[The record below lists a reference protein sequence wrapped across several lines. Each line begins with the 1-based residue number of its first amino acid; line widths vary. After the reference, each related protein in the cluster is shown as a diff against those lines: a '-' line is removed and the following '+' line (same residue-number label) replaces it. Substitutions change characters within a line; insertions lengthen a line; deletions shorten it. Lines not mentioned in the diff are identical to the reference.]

1 MQQQIGPL
9 LHRVR
14 EQRPLLH
21 HITNFVTMNDVAN
34 ASLHI
39 GATPVMAHAAEE
51 VAEMVSKAQALVL
64 NMGTLTPDRLEAML
78 IAGRAANASGVPI
91 VLDPVGVG
99 ATEMRQAA
107 NRRILS
113 ELDVALVRGNAAEIG
128 VLAGAGG
135 TMQGVDSVAGAAAP
149 VDVTRQLAQRHRMTV
164 AMTGERDIVSDGERV
179 VEISNGHIWL
189 TKLSGTGCMATAV
202 VAAMAAVEPD
212 TWLAAVAGL
221 AAYGVAAELA
231 AAEARG
237 PASFKVAFFDQLY
250 HLTEAQV
257 MELARL
263 TLPSDSPRQIPGQ
276 VRQ

>member
-1 MQQQIGPL
+1 MHPQIGTIL
-9 LHRVR
+9 RRVR
-14 EQRPLLH
+14 EKRPLLH

-64 NMGTLTPDRLEAML
+64 NMGTLSPDRLEAML
-78 IAGRAANASGVPI
+78 IAGRAANASGVP
-91 VLDPVGVG
+91 VMLDPVGVG
-99 ATEMRQAA
+99 TTDMRQVA

-135 TMQGVDSVAGAAAP
+135 TMQGVDSIAGAEAP
-149 VDVTRQLAQRHRMTV
+149 IAVCRQLAQTNHMTV
-164 AMTGERDIVSDGERV
+164 VMTGERDVVSDGERV
-179 VEISNGHIWL
+179 VEVANGHIWL

-202 VAAMAAVEPD
+202 VAAMESD
-212 TWLAAVAGL
+212 TLMASVAGL

-231 AAEARG
+231 AVEARG

-250 HLTEAQV
+250 NLTESQV
-257 MELARL
+257 MDGARL
-263 TLPSDSPRQIPGQ
+263 TIH
-276 VRQ
+276 

>member
-1 MQQQIGPL
+1 MEPRVGPIL
-9 LHRVR
+9 WRVR

-64 NMGTLTPDRLEAML
+64 NMGTLTPDRLEVML

-91 VLDPVGVG
+91 VLDSVGVG

-107 NRRILS
+107 NRLILS
-113 ELDVALVRGNAAEIG
+113 ELDIALVRGNAAEIG

-149 VDVTRQLAQRHRMTV
+149 VAVTRQLAQMHRMTV
-164 AMTGERDIVSDGERV
+164 AMTGERDIVSDGESV
-179 VEISNGHIWL
+179 VEVANGHLWL
-189 TKLSGTGCMATAV
+189 TN
-202 VAAMAAVEPD
+202 
-212 TWLAAVAGL
+212 
-221 AAYGVAAELA
+221 
-231 AAEARG
+231 
-237 PASFKVAFFDQLY
+237 
-250 HLTEAQV
+250 LTENQV
-257 MELARL
+257 MEAARL
-263 TLPSDSPRQIPGQ
+263 AIH
-276 VRQ
+276 

>member
-1 MQQQIGPL
+1 MQQQIGPIL
-9 LHRVR
+9 SRVR

-39 GATPVMAHAAEE
+39 GATPVMAHAVEE

-78 IAGRAANASGVPI
+78 MAGRAANAHRVPI

-99 ATEMRQAA
+99 ATDMRQAA
-107 NRRILS
+107 NQRILS
-113 ELDVALVRGNAAEIG
+113 ELDIAVVRGNAAEIG

-135 TMQGVDSVAGAAAP
+135 TMQGVDSIAGAAAP
-149 VDVTRQLAQRHRMTV
+149 ITVIRQLARAHSMV
-164 AMTGERDIVSDGERV
+164 VVMTGERDLISDGERV
-179 VEISNGHIWL
+179 AEVANGHIWL

-202 VAAMAAVEPD
+202 VAAMVAVEPD
-212 TWLAAVAGL
+212 HVVAAVAGL

-250 HLTEAQV
+250 HLAENQV
-257 MELARL
+257 TDGARL
-263 TLPSDSPRQIPGQ
+263 TIH
-276 VRQ
+276 

>member
-1 MQQQIGPL
+1 
-9 LHRVR
+9 
-14 EQRPLLH
+14 
-21 HITNFVTMNDVAN
+21 MNDVAN

-91 VLDPVGVG
+91 VLDPVGVR

-149 VDVTRQLAQRHRMTV
+149 VAVTRQLAQMHRMTV
-164 AMTGERDIVSDGERV
+164 VMTGERDIVSDGERV
-179 VEISNGHIWL
+179 VEVANGHLWL
-189 TKLSGTGCMATAV
+189 TN
-202 VAAMAAVEPD
+202 
-212 TWLAAVAGL
+212 
-221 AAYGVAAELA
+221 
-231 AAEARG
+231 
-237 PASFKVAFFDQLY
+237 
-250 HLTEAQV
+250 LTENQV
-257 MELARL
+257 MEAARL
-263 TLPSDSPRQIPGQ
+263 AIH
-276 VRQ
+276 

>member
-1 MQQQIGPL
+1 MDGKAQMQQHIGPIL
-9 LHRVR
+9 RRVR

-78 IAGRAANASGVPI
+78 IAGRAANASSVPI

-99 ATEMRQAA
+99 ATDMRQAA
-107 NRRILS
+107 NQRILS

-135 TMQGVDSVAGAAAP
+135 TMQGVDSLAGAAAP
-149 VDVTRQLAQRHRMTV
+149 IAVTRQLAQTHGMVV
-164 AMTGERDIVSDGERV
+164 AMTGKRDIISDGERV
-179 VEISNGHIWL
+179 AEVSNGHLWL

-212 TWLAAVAGL
+212 HFVAAVAGL

-231 AAEARG
+231 AVEAWG

-250 HLTEAQV
+250 YLTERQV
-257 MELARL
+257 TDGARL
-263 TLPSDSPRQIPGQ
+263 TIH
-276 VRQ
+276 